1 MRSDEPLQPT
11 FVQPQAGTV
20 LDFLAVTHKLTSGQ
34 TGGAYCLFETAF
46 EPRTGNRP
54 PVRRRHVKV

>member
-1 MRSDEPLQPT
+1 
-11 FVQPQAGTV
+11 VQPQAGTV
-20 LDFLAVTHKLTSGQ
+20 LDFLTVTHKLTSGQ